1 MFPAKAKTS
10 ETHFQRYTIKTAEKK
25 RERKK
30 INKNAFCRT
39 LMKKENNT
47 RYNSKSDEVIKY
59 IFLKIFKST
68 ANIPSGVI
76 SVRTDILPQM
86 HLSSHMMWDIKYSK
100 QVLLPSMA
108 SEFL

>member
-1 MFPAKAKTS
+1 
-10 ETHFQRYTIKTAEKK
+10 
-25 RERKK
+25 
-30 INKNAFCRT
+30 
-39 LMKKENNT
+39 MKKENNT

-108 SEFL
+108 SEFLWYCLSECDWMWKILLPPDDIP